1 MNEKFFDLKKSKQD
15 RMINGSLKIFT
26 ENGYRHASTDEIVSE
41 AGISKGLLFHYFIN
55 KIGLF
60 SFLYEYS
67 TRFVLLELHEEFRH
81 PETDYFELQ
90 KRLTDAEASVIR
102 LYPHML
108 LFLEKADREIIP
120 EVAAAVQACPAHVS
134 DRYEALFEEVNYP
147 AFLSAADAR
156 RITDMLRMTRSGIL
170 QRSVPGALPDPDA
183 YREEVRACL
192 NTLRRMTL

>member
-1 MNEKFFDLKKSKQD
+1 M
-15 RMINGSLKIFT
+15 
-26 ENGYRHASTDEIVSE
+26 
-41 AGISKGLLFHYFIN
+41 
-55 KIGLF
+55 
-60 SFLYEYS
+60 
-67 TRFVLLELHEEFRH
+67 
-81 PETDYFELQ
+81 
-90 KRLTDAEASVIR
+90 IR

-120 EVAAAVQACPAHVS
+120 EVAEAVQACPAHVS